1 MTVSEV
7 GYGRVGELAL
17 LTLTGDSS
25 FPRGPAR
32 SRLVRTSHPKFAR
45 ERSQAAQ
52 RGPMHALTARRQLC
66 AWPSNDSYESP
77 TPSSKPSARTGDCVR
92 AAKIDRWRHDSKE
105 RQRPPEP
112 APTHSSLSSR
122 RSRAPP
128 WHASQEPRAS
138 RDIGPKGP
146 NRFLLRCGCPTSG
159 ACVSCCAWVRPGS
172 RASSCESCPARRE
185 GCWSTR
191 RHCWKS

>member
-66 AWPSNDSYESP
+66 AWPSNDSYESL
-77 TPSSKPSARTGDCVR
+77 TPSSKPSAQLGDCVM
-92 AAKIDRWRHDSKE
+92 AAKIDRWRHDSKK
-105 RQRPPEP
+105 RKRPPKP
-112 APTHSSLSSR
+112 APTHSSHLDVRAPKLSRINSSR
-122 RSRAPP
+122 QKRETARS
-128 WHASQEPRAS
+128 Q
-138 RDIGPKGP
+138 
-146 NRFLLRCGCPTSG
+146 
-159 ACVSCCAWVRPGS
+159 
-172 RASSCESCPARRE
+172 PARCASASLAFTLNLVE
-185 GCWSTR
+185 TTN
-191 RHCWKS
+191 